1 MLDTPRHQGLRN
13 KLVEELMQ
21 KGITNAF
28 VLKAIAKIPR
38 HVFFESALA
47 SHAYQDKAF
56 PIAAEQTISQP
67 YTVAFQ
73 SQLLDVQQ
81 GHKVLEIGTGSGY
94 QAAVLMELKTQ
105 VYTIERIKELYT
117 KAKKTLSL
125 LNYRPKYM
133 SYGDGY
139 KGLALYAP
147 FDRIIVTAAAP
158 YIPQELINQLKP
170 NGKLV
175 IPVGNEAQEM
185 KLIEKDA
192 SGNITETNHGTFRFV
207 PMLKNKS

>member
-207 PMLKNKS
+207 PLLKNKS